1 MNANKLWRFTMKFW
15 NKVKNIFGDSIET
28 ISETTVELS
37 SLAKLKWERHKIQKD
52 IEKENTELGGE
63 VYQLFVEKQ
72 EENFQQATNEIVE
85 KLKTF
90 HQQLDEKDKEIEKLS
105 EDKETVDREH
115 LREFRKDLEL
125 GGGAIEQIVIDEN
138 SPILNKKL
146 MDIKLPKQVL
156 LGAIVRNEKVIIPD
170 GQTIVKNG
178 DRITLLGESE
188 DVEKAIQSLGI
199 TE

>member
-1 MNANKLWRFTMKFW
+1 MKFW
-15 NKVKNIFGDSIET
+15 NKVKNIFGESIET
-28 ISETTVELS
+28 ISDTTVELS
-37 SLAKLKWERHKIQKD
+37 SLAKMKWERHKIQRE
-52 IEKENTELGGE
+52 IEKENTELGGK
-63 VYQLFVEKQ
+63 VYHLFIEKK
-72 EENFQQATNEIVE
+72 EGDFQSNTNEVVE

-90 HQQLDEKDKEIEKLS
+90 HQELEEKDKEIEKLG
-105 EDKETVDREH
+105 EDKETVDREN

-125 GGGAIEQIVIDEN
+125 GGGAIEQIVVDEN

-170 GQTIVKNG
+170 GQTVVKNG

-188 DVEKAIQSLGI
+188 DVEKAIQSLGAP
-199 TE
+199 E